1 MQDSQKDC
9 DKLDRRAENAIFL
22 RDEFSQ
28 YKIQDK
34 DKHDMTLTGGS
45 VGSFDVLPAVIA

>member
-22 RDEFSQ
+22 RAEFSQ
-28 YKIQDK
+28 HKIQDK
-34 DKHDMTLTGGS
+34 DKHDMTGAS
-45 VGSFDVLPAVIA
+45 VGNFDVLLVVIA